1 MGLLGSLKQAFTGGD
16 LKGYPACPKAQHGYV
31 LSTSDMV
38 HFDLLDG
45 EEECGGVEIRGDI
58 GEPESW
64 AVHVYGVDVTFPSL
78 RRARAWLGKP
88 ELRFEPL

>member
-1 MGLLGSLKQAFTGGD
+1 MGLLGSLKQALTSRNFSE
-16 LKGYPACPKAQHGYV
+16 YPVCPEAQHSYV

-45 EEECGGVEIRGDI
+45 EEECGGVEMRGVI
-58 GEPESW
+58 GVEQESW

-78 RRARAWLGKP
+78 GKARAWLGKP
-88 ELRFEPL
+88 ELRFEP